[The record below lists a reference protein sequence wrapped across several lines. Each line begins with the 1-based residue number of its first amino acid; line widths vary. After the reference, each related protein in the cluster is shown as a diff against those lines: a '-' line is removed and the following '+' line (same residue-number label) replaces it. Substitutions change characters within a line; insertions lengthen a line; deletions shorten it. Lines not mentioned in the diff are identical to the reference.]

1 MEKNSMEAFVG
12 TYELGHVFVFS
23 SSCCFNWLWRLLRHL
38 CSGMLEINLT
48 WAFLSITCI
57 FSMKNWNNAGALH
70 LKFRRNLYPWTVL
83 QARPFGYCL
92 NFLSDTDEFGI
103 YSFWYYHDFLSQDV
117 NVICIGWSLCN
128 TLRQNHEMV
137 FVGWS
142 LIVYSLWMK
151 LGCSPTSID
160 SSIRVNRSEYLP
172 RSAQTVLCKSK
183 DSMLVACIL
192 NQDALYVHRMRYL
205 SGTFEATRPNWSGI
219 CCKQHPEGIVGNL
232 DIHQWLFRF
241 RYKFRHDNRCTFSLR
256 SQSDESNLRIKAFLP
271 FFAAQNL
278 FVSTNFLKAI
288 IEGAA
293 ATLSLWFSVFSLQKW
308 TLIFSWPLCL

>member
-48 WAFLSITCI
+48 RAFLSITCM

-160 SSIRVNRSEYLP
+160 SSIRVNKSEYLP

-205 SGTFEATRPNWSGI
+205 AGTFEATRPNWSGI
-219 CCKQHPEGIVGNL
+219 CCKQRPEGIVGNL
-232 DIHQWLFRF
+232 DIVLLIRIPW
-241 RYKFRHDNRCTFSLR
+241 
-256 SQSDESNLRIKAFLP
+256 NLCNALLDGFFWPSSSALKRIAGKPCVKLSP
-271 FFAAQNL
+271 SITVVEICRICCSYQNGRRGI
-278 FVSTNFLKAI
+278 K
-288 IEGAA
+288 
-293 ATLSLWFSVFSLQKW
+293 
-308 TLIFSWPLCL
+308 

>member
-48 WAFLSITCI
+48 RAFLSITCI

-151 LGCSPTSID
+151 LGYSPTSID

-172 RSAQTVLCKSK
+172 RSAQTLLCKSK

-205 SGTFEATRPNWSGI
+205 GGTFEATRPNWSGI
-219 CCKQHPEGIVGNL
+219 CCKQRPEGIVGNL
-232 DIHQWLFRF
+232 DSVLLIRIPWNLC
-241 RYKFRHDNRCTFSLR
+241 NTSLDVFFDHPVAPWKELLENLAWNCLLAYPWWR
-256 SQSDESNLRIKAFLP
+256 SVE
-271 FFAAQNL
+271 FAACTWNCEPGSYQ
-278 FVSTNFLKAI
+278 I
-288 IEGAA
+288 AA
-293 ATLSLWFSVFSLQKW
+293 EE
-308 TLIFSWPLCL
+308 

>member
-48 WAFLSITCI
+48 RAFLSITCM

-205 SGTFEATRPNWSGI
+205 GGTFETTKTELVWYLLQTTPR
-219 CCKQHPEGIVGNL
+219 
-232 DIHQWLFRF
+232 
-241 RYKFRHDNRCTFSLR
+241 RHSWQFGHCASNQNSL
-256 SQSDESNLRIKAFLP
+256 K
-271 FFAAQNL
+271 
-278 FVSTNFLKAI
+278 
-288 IEGAA
+288 
-293 ATLSLWFSVFSLQKW
+293 SLQCITGW
-308 TLIFSWPLCL
+308 FLLTIQ